1 MNPLVNGHHAQPVLD
16 TYRRAKQH
24 VASSLYI
31 ALQHLEVARQTAK
44 AHAMPFPMPESAPIQ
59 STLDLVNKDLS
70 NTENQP

>member
-1 MNPLVNGHHAQPVLD
+1 MSQPINGVHAQPVLD

-59 STLDLVNKDLS
+59 SSLDLVNKDLS

>member
-1 MNPLVNGHHAQPVLD
+1 MTQPHNGVHAQPLLD

-31 ALQHLEVARQTAK
+31 ALQHLESARHTAK
-44 AHAMPFPMPESAPIQ
+44 AHALPYTMPEAGEIQ
-59 STLDLVNKDLS
+59 SALDLINKDLS